1 LTGSRYLCNVFVGEE
16 AGSRPVDPP
25 LAVPVSPKKT
35 NRTGWINYHML
46 HPQLTAQQAVVQYG
60 PFELEGF
67 MLPSG
72 EFRQSLSST
81 ARAVG
86 MKWGG
91 YAGRLIQEIAAA
103 EACRHGQDASIAS
116 DLSKKSQNDA
126 RGIVAVNTGLSGLP
140 NVSQA
145 KTIDLA
151 TANAF
156 WAHVGLNASN
166 VEYRQN
172 AINLLAAGSKVTLEQ
187 AYCEAFGVAKDG
199 RSISDQV
206 LEAWLDLDNMTRRR
220 LSSPQL
226 LKQAK
231 RVTGHDL
238 LGKNPYCGVI
248 WSELIWHRMP
258 ENIHRQMQEL
268 NPVVSPIF
276 TKPDGTK
283 VGWRRYAY
291 AEMLSE
297 PAFER
302 AAAPII
308 SAATMCLTMSP
319 DKEAGERLKSM
330 KSSFQFAL
338 KQLDTLYPR
347 FKNRAGRKPGAS
359 NPNQLTMEGLAH
371 E

>member
-1 LTGSRYLCNVFVGEE
+1 
-16 AGSRPVDPP
+16 
-25 LAVPVSPKKT
+25 
-35 NRTGWINYHML
+35 ML
-46 HPQLTAQQAVVQYG
+46 QPQLTAQQAVVQYG

-72 EFRQSLSST
+72 EFRQSLTST

-86 MKWGG
+86 MRWGSHVG
-91 YAGRLIQEIAAA
+91 SLIQEIAAEQA
-103 EACRHGQDASIAS
+103 ALPEGKAGAAV
-116 DLSKKSQNDA
+116 DLGEKAANPTV
-126 RGIVAVNTGLSGLP
+126 GIVPIRTGLSGMA

-145 KTIDLA
+145 KTIDLT

-156 WAHVGLNASN
+156 WAHVAMNATN
-166 VEYRQN
+166 PDYRQN
-172 AINLLAAGSKVTLEQ
+172 AINLLAAGNEVTLKQ

-199 RSISDQV
+199 RTVSDQV

-226 LKQAK
+226 LKEAK

-238 LGKNPYCGVI
+238 LGKKQQAAII
-248 WSELIWHRMP
+248 WAELIWHRIP
-258 ENIHRQMQEL
+258 EDIYRQMQDL
-268 NPVVSPIF
+268 NPVVTAKF

-302 AAAPII
+302 AVAPVV
-308 SAATMCLTMSP
+308 SAATMCLTMAPSR
-319 DKEAGERLKSM
+319 EHGELLKSM
-330 KSSFQFAL
+330 KSSYQFAL
-338 KQLDTLYPR
+338 KQLDILYPR
-347 FKNRAGRKPGAS
+347 CVKRGGFYAKAAKKAAKAEQITLDVSGDD
-359 NPNQLTMEGLAH
+359 
-371 E
+371 

>member
-1 LTGSRYLCNVFVGEE
+1 
-16 AGSRPVDPP
+16 
-25 LAVPVSPKKT
+25 
-35 NRTGWINYHML
+35 ML
-46 HPQLTAQQAVVQYG
+46 QPQLTAQQAVVQYG

-91 YAGRLIQEIAAA
+91 RTGRLIQDFAAK
-103 EACRHGQDASIAS
+103 EALSQEAKPVTAS
-116 DLSKKSQNDA
+116 DLSGKTPNGS
-126 RGIVAVNTGLSGLP
+126 RGIIPVSTGISGFAG
-140 NVSQA
+140 QA
-145 KTIDLA
+145 LTLDLT

-156 WAHVGLNASN
+156 WAHVAMNATN
-166 VEYRQN
+166 ADYRQN
-172 AINLLAAGSKVTLEQ
+172 AINLLAAGNKVTLEQ

-199 RSISDQV
+199 RSIHDQV
-206 LEAWLDLDNMTRRR
+206 LESWLDLDNMTRRK

-231 RVTGHDL
+231 RVTGYDL
-238 LGKNPYCGVI
+238 LGKKPYCALI
-248 WSELIWHRMP
+248 WSELIWHRVP
-258 ENIHRQMQEL
+258 KDVYKQMQEL
-268 NPVVSPIF
+268 NPVISPVI
-276 TKPDGTK
+276 TKPDGTQ

-308 SAATMCLTMSP
+308 SAATMCLTMAPS
-319 DKEAGERLKSM
+319 KEQGELLKSM
-330 KSSFQFAL
+330 KSSYQFAL

-347 FKNRAGRKPGAS
+347 HIKRGGWEPKSP
-359 NPNQLTMEGLAH
+359 NPDQLVLEGT
-371 E
+371 END